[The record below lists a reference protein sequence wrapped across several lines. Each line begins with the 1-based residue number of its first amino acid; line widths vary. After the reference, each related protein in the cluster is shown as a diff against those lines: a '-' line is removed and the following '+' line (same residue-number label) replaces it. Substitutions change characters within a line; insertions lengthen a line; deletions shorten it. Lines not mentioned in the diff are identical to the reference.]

1 MAKVLVTGGTV
12 FVSRYI
18 AEYYVQKGDAVYV
31 LNRNTK
37 EQPQGVTL
45 IEADRHNLGEIL
57 RNYYFDIVI
66 DTAYTSEDVDLLL
79 NALGD
84 YKEYILIS
92 SSAVY
97 PEYAPQPFKED
108 TPLSV
113 NKYWGKYGM
122 DKIEAETALQ
132 RRNPNA
138 YILRPPYL
146 YGPMNNVYRE
156 AFVFDCALAD
166 RKFYLPGN
174 GDMKL
179 QFFHVHDLCRFI
191 DVILKCKP
199 QQHIFNVGN
208 KEAVSIRKWVE
219 ICYQVTGKE
228 VEFRNVFKNIE
239 QRNYFSFYDYEYCLD
254 VSKQYE
260 LMDDVKS
267 LEEGLRE
274 SLEWYVNHKDKV
286 NQKAYMDYIDK
297 NFV

>member
-1 MAKVLVTGGTV
+1 
-12 FVSRYI
+12 
-18 AEYYVQKGDAVYV
+18 
-31 LNRNTK
+31 
-37 EQPQGVTL
+37 
-45 IEADRHNLGEIL
+45 
-57 RNYYFDIVI
+57 
-66 DTAYTSEDVDLLL
+66 
-79 NALGD
+79 
-84 YKEYILIS
+84 
-92 SSAVY
+92 
-97 PEYAPQPFKED
+97 
-108 TPLSV
+108 
-113 NKYWGKYGM
+113 M